1 MAWVDVAKAKV
12 AKVKATAMAGVFCLD
27 SLWVKLQN

>member
-1 MAWVDVAKAKV
+1 MAWVDVAK